1 MSHLNCLYV
10 CMYLY
15 RNTRYIFHLMCVC
28 TVCMYV
34 GVLVDDENDFDDMQ
48 QGSGSASPI
57 HTHNNEMSTAQSP
70 QRGLD
75 ELGGSGSHMDNKEC
89 VCAVCQRVLGKAMKI
104 IIFILVYRCMYV
116 CMHAE
121 FYLVCMYVFTE
132 KVCHN

>member
-1 MSHLNCLYV
+1 MYLSMYVEILAIFFIYCLYI
-10 CMYLY
+10 CMY
-15 RNTRYIFHLMCVC
+15 
-28 TVCMYV
+28 VCMYV

-70 QRGLD
+70 HRGLD

-89 VCAVCQRVLGKAMKI
+89 VCAVCQRVLGKAMKT

-116 CMHAE
+116 GRYAE
-121 FYLVCMYVFTE
+121 FYIVCMYVFTE

>member
-10 CMYLY
+10 CMYVFMYVCIPKYSLY
-15 RNTRYIFHLMCVC
+15 FLFTVYIS
-28 TVCMYV
+28 VCMYTYV

-57 HTHNNEMSTAQSP
+57 HTHSNEMSMAQSP

-89 VCAVCQRVLGKAMKI
+89 VCAVCQRVLGKAMKT
-104 IIFILVYRCMYV
+104 IIFILLYRCMYV
-116 CMHAE
+116 CM
-121 FYLVCMYVFTE
+121 
-132 KVCHN
+132 